1 MTAASRSRARST
13 RAEWQARIAE
23 AGLGLGVVDLRW
35 FMFRFAIGRL
45 K

>member
-1 MTAASRSRARST
+1 M
-13 RAEWQARIAE
+13 ERIAA
-23 AGLGLGVVDLRW
+23 AGIARGAVDLRW